1 MGAEYVSQDGAPPG
15 IVCALA
21 TPFNKDETVDLPAL
35 RILLDFQVEKGMH
48 GIFPLGTTGEGVLLD
63 PQERMAVAEAV
74 VDHVGGRTPVLI
86 HCGAPDTKTAADL
99 ARHAAGLGVV
109 GVATVA
115 PYFFAYDPD
124 DLFRHFVTVAEASPD
139 IANYVYENP
148 ERVGYSLGV
157 SLVTRLI
164 NEVPNIRGIKDTGD
178 SIGRLQA
185 YLAQPGVAPEIYV
198 GNNMTILPALVIG
211 ARGAVSA
218 LANAVPELVIRLF
231 EAFVEGN
238 LAGARTLQ
246 VSLARVHLACGSL
259 SYVGAVKHL
268 MERRGL
274 PAGGTR
280 APQPSMTPDQ
290 AKLID
295 ERLEA
300 WDDLEPWFAPAG

>member
-1 MGAEYVSQDGAPPG
+1 MGDEAVSQKGAPPG
-15 IVCALA
+15 IICALA
-21 TPFNKDETVDLPAL
+21 TPFDKDETVDLPAL
-35 RILLDFQVEKGMH
+35 RLLLDFQIEKGMH

-63 PQERMAVAEAV
+63 PHERMAVAEAV
-74 VDHVGGRTPVLI
+74 VEHVGDRVPVLI

-99 ARHAAGLGVV
+99 ARHAAGLGVA

-115 PYFFAYDPD
+115 PYYFAYDAD

-139 IANYVYENP
+139 IANYLYENP

-164 NEVPNIRGIKDTGD
+164 DEVPNIRGIKDTGD

-185 YLAQPGVAPEIYV
+185 YLAQPGEAPEVYV
-198 GNNMTILPALVIG
+198 GNNMTIFPALVIG

-218 LANAVPELVIRLF
+218 LANAVPELVVRLF
-231 EAFVEGN
+231 DAFGEGN
-238 LAGARTLQ
+238 MGEARALQ
-246 VSLARVHLACGSL
+246 VSLAHVHLACGGL

-268 MERRGL
+268 MEQRGL

-290 AKLID
+290 ARLID
-295 ERLEA
+295 ERLDS
-300 WDDLEPWFAPAG
+300 WDDLDPWFAPVS

>member
-1 MGAEYVSQDGAPPG
+1 MGAEAVDRNGAPPG

-21 TPFNKDETVDLPAL
+21 TPFAKDETVDLPAL
-35 RILLDFQVEKGMH
+35 RSLLDFQIAKGMH
-48 GIFPLGTTGEGVLLD
+48 GIFPLGTTGEGVLLNPD
-63 PQERMAVAEAV
+63 ERMAVAEAV
-74 VDHVGGRTPVLI
+74 VDHVGGRAPVLI

-99 ARHAAGLGVV
+99 ARHAAGLGVA

-115 PYFFAYDPD
+115 PYYFAYDAD
-124 DLFRHFVTVAEASPD
+124 DQFRHFVTVAEASSG
-139 IANYVYENP
+139 IANYVYDNP

-178 SIGRLQA
+178 SIGRIQA
-185 YLAQPGVAPEIYV
+185 YLAQPGEAPEVYV
-198 GNNMTILPALVIG
+198 GNNMTIFPALAIG

-218 LANAVPELVIRLF
+218 LANAVPELVVRLY
-231 EAFVEGN
+231 EAFREGN
-238 LAGARTLQ
+238 VAEARTLQ
-246 VSLARVHLACGSL
+246 VSLARVHLACGGL

-268 MERRGL
+268 IERRGL

-300 WDDLEPWFAPAG
+300 WADLEPWFAPVG